1 MNGFA
6 RPMYTSRPP
15 ETAVPEPPVDTF
27 SVAFVGAGNM
37 TSSMVGGLLA
47 AGFAPENLAAADPI
61 ADNRDR
67 LSAQGIRVAEDNAS
81 VAIGAD
87 LIVLAVKPQ
96 VLRGVCEGLSGQ
108 LTRNQVVVTIA
119 AGIPAESVATWLG
132 GDVAVVRC
140 MPNTPAL
147 LGLGASALCA
157 LGEITAQQHQ
167 QAEAVLGAVGA
178 VCWVEDEDLM
188 HAVTALSGSGPAYFF
203 QFMEA
208 MIAAAKGMGLDEDTA
223 RTLCAQ
229 TCAGAGQMLLQ
240 GDASATELRQRVCSP
255 GGTTERAVESFA
267 AAGLAPMVHG
277 AMNAALQRSRE
288 LQEELA

>member
-1 MNGFA
+1 M
-6 RPMYTSRPP
+6 
-15 ETAVPEPPVDTF
+15 DTF

-37 TSSMVGGLLA
+37 TNSMVGGLLA
-47 AGFAPENLAAADPI
+47 AGFAPEDLAAADPI
-61 ADNRDR
+61 ADSRDR
-67 LSAQGIRVAEDNAS
+67 LGARGIRVGDDNAS
-81 VAIGAD
+81 ITTGAD

-96 VLRGVCEGLSGQ
+96 VLREVCNGLRGQ
-108 LTRNQVVVTIA
+108 LKRKPVVVTIA

-132 GDVAVVRC
+132 GDIAVVRC

-157 LGEITAQQHQ
+157 HGEVPARQRQ
-167 QAEAVLGAVGA
+167 QAEAVLGAVGT

-208 MIAAAKGMGLDEDTA
+208 MIGAAEAMGLDAETA

-229 TCAGAGQMLLQ
+229 TCAGAGQMLLR

-255 GGTTERAVESFA
+255 GGTTERAVESFT
-267 AAGLAPMVHG
+267 AAGLAPAVHA

-288 LQEELA
+288 LEKELT